1 MPAEPPTAGS
11 LNAIARASTSA
22 WRNAAGVEISGA
34 SAPSRTATLMRT
46 VAISARLLGTS
57 RPACSSESI
66 AGFPL
71 ITTSAVSPASSR
83 CASAPTVPKLSSTSF
98 AVVLV
103 KSQASAV
110 TTSCIERAHMIL
122 SFATSPPLPHNH
134 GDAIDYRRTRRGVQ
148 LGETEGPDPRQRPHR
163 GAGGVQPDHG
173 ADGGGRGLQG
183 NLPLWRHARLGEM
196 RHRGEPDAA

>member
-98 AVVLV
+98 PVVLV

-122 SFATSPPLPHNH
+122 SFATSPPLPHNR
-134 GDAIDYRRTRRGVQ
+134 GPADYRRTRTGVQ
-148 LGETEGPDPRQRPHR
+148 LGETEGLDPRQRPHR
-163 GAGGVQPDHG
+163 GAGGVQSDHG
-173 ADGGGRGLQG
+173 ADGAGRWLQG
-183 NLPLWRHARLGEM
+183 DLPLRRHARLGQM
-196 RHRGEPDAA
+196 